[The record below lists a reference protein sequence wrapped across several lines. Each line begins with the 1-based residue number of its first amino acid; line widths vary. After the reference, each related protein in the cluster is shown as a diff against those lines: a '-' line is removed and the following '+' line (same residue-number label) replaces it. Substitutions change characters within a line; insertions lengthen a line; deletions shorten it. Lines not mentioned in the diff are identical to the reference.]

1 MTSIKI
7 RRNGEKWRK
16 MNTIKINNI
25 EWEEITEEEYD
36 NLPNNETMCC
46 GFDDETENI
55 YFKKKGTF
63 PIVFKHQGWE
73 NRRFEVDEDGDIH
86 FIPNENDEFV
96 FENYRGE
103 LELLYKAVEKS
114 KELRK

>member
-1 MTSIKI
+1 MK
-7 RRNGEKWRK
+7 
-16 MNTIKINNI
+16 NTIKINGI
-25 EWEEITEEEYD
+25 EWEEILHSQFAS
-36 NLPNNETMCC
+36 LPNSETMCC
-46 GFDDETENI
+46 GFDDGVAENI
-55 YFKKKGTF
+55 YFKKKETF
-63 PIVFKHQGWE
+63 PIVFKHLGWE

>member
-1 MTSIKI
+1 MK
-7 RRNGEKWRK
+7 
-16 MNTIKINNI
+16 TIKLNGI
-25 EWEEITEEEYD
+25 EWEEITREEYCDLPDTKTMGCKFD
-36 NLPNNETMCC
+36 NGSKNL
-46 GFDDETENI
+46 
-55 YFKKKGTF
+55 YFKKKETF
-63 PIVFKHQGWE
+63 PIVFKHLGWE

-96 FENYRGE
+96 FENYRDE

>member
-1 MTSIKI
+1 M
-7 RRNGEKWRK
+7 E
-16 MNTIKINNI
+16 TIKINGI
-25 EWEEITEEEYD
+25 EWEEITQEEFLKDKAGISYYD
-36 NLPNNETMCC
+36 YYEGKGHYL
-46 GFDDETENI
+46 
-55 YFKKKGTF
+55 KKKEDKEETF

-86 FIPNENDEFV
+86 FISNENDEFV
-96 FENYRGE
+96 FENYRDE